1 MLKRMRERAFEAGM
15 VLGLFKRAIPAAMP
29 G

>member
-1 MLKRMRERAFEAGM
+1 MLKRMREGAFEAGM
-15 VLGLFKRAIPAAMP
+15 VLGLFKRVIPAAVP